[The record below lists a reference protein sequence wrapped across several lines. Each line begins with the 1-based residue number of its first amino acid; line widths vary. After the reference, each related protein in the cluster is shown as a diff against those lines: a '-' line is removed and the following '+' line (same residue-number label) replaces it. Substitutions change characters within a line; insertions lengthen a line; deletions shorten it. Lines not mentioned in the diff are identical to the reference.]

1 MNDQTSPHMSLAH
14 RIADLFSA
22 FPNVEAI
29 ALAGSQASGAVDR
42 DSDIDLYVYTTSV
55 IPLSD
60 RVAIVEKLGATRSD
74 LNLQFWDLG
83 DEWYDAETGIEVD
96 IIYWDTSW
104 IEGQLDRVLVE
115 HQASTGYSTCFWH
128 TIRNS
133 RVLYDKSGWLYRLK
147 EKSAVPFPEALR
159 RAIISKNHPVLR
171 RVIPSYL
178 HQIEKA
184 IRRNDLVSI
193 NHRVAALLASY
204 FDVLFALNRIPH
216 PGEKR
221 LLEAASE
228 CCARVPR
235 EMVNQVEGVLRAVSS
250 ADQSLVVR
258 IEELLDGLDQL
269 LLEEGFD
276 LETSRSTN
284 KKSGG
289 SSHGERNEFLP
300 RPAVTVTGLAMNS
313 AK

>member
-1 MNDQTSPHMSLAH
+1 PS
-14 RIADLFSA
+14 
-22 FPNVEAI
+22 VEGI
-29 ALAGSQASGAVDR
+29 ALAGSQAAGAVDQ

-55 IPLSD
+55 IPLNG
-60 RVAIVEKLGATRSD
+60 RVAIVEKLGATQSD

-83 DEWYDAETGIEVD
+83 DEWYDEETGIEVD
-96 IIYWDTSW
+96 VIYWDISW
-104 IEGQLDRVLVE
+104 IERQLDRVLVE

-133 RVLYDKSGWLYRLK
+133 LILYDKSDWLHRFK
-147 EKSAVPFPEALR
+147 EKSAVPYPEPLR
-159 RAIISKNHPVLR
+159 RAIIAKNHPVLR

-184 IRRNDLVSI
+184 MRRNDLVSI

-204 FDVLFALNRIPH
+204 FDVLFALNRLPN

-221 LLEAASE
+221 LLKAASE
-228 CCARVPR
+228 RCAKVPR

-250 ADQSLVVR
+250 ADRSLIAR
-258 IEELLDGLDQL
+258 IEELIDGLDQL

-276 LETSRSTN
+276 LETS
-284 KKSGG
+284 
-289 SSHGERNEFLP
+289 LP
-300 RPAVTVTGLAMNS
+300 LAQ
-313 AK
+313 

>member
-1 MNDQTSPHMSLAH
+1 MNDQTSPHLSLAH
-14 RIADLFSA
+14 RVADLFSA

-29 ALAGSQASGAVDR
+29 ALAGSRAAGAVDQ

-55 IPLSD
+55 IPLNG

-83 DEWYDAETGIEVD
+83 DEWYDKETGIEVD
-96 IIYWDTSW
+96 VIYWDTSW

-133 RVLYDKSGWLYRLK
+133 LILYDKSDWLHRLK
-147 EKSAVPFPEALR
+147 EKSAVPYPEPLR
-159 RAIISKNHPVLR
+159 RAIIAQNHPVLR
-171 RVIPSYL
+171 KVIPSYL

-184 IRRNDLVSI
+184 MRRNDLVSI

-204 FDVLFALNRIPH
+204 FDVLFALNHVPN

-221 LLEAASE
+221 LLKAASE
-228 CCARVPR
+228 RCAKVPR
-235 EMVNQVEGVLRAVSS
+235 EMVNQVEGVLRAVSLT
-250 ADQSLVVR
+250 DRSLIAR
-258 IEELLDGLDQL
+258 IEELINGLDQL

-276 LETSRSTN
+276 LETS
-284 KKSGG
+284 
-289 SSHGERNEFLP
+289 LP
-300 RPAVTVTGLAMNS
+300 LAQ
-313 AK
+313 

>member
-1 MNDQTSPHMSLAH
+1 MTLNNQTSPHLGLA
-14 RIADLFSA
+14 RKIAELFNV
-22 FPNVEAI
+22 FPNVQAV
-29 ALAGSQASGAVDR
+29 ALAGSQSTGVVDK
-42 DSDIDLYVYTTSV
+42 DSDIDLYVYTTAT

-60 RVAIVEKLGATRSD
+60 RAAIVEQLGATRSD

-96 IIYWDTSW
+96 VIYWDTSW

-115 HQASTGYSTCFWH
+115 HQAIVGYSTCFWH

-133 RVLYDKSGWLYRLK
+133 MILYDKSGWLHRLK
-147 EKSAVPFPEALR
+147 EKREVPYPEPLR
-159 RAIISKNHPVLR
+159 QAIIAKNYPVLR

-184 IRRNDLVSI
+184 IKRDDLVSV

-204 FDVLFALNRIPH
+204 FDVLFALNRLPN

-221 LLEAASE
+221 LLKTASE
-228 CCARVPR
+228 RCAKVPPD
-235 EMVNQVEGVLRAVSS
+235 MVTQMERVLRATSS
-250 ADQSLVVR
+250 PDSSLIAR
-258 IEELLDGLDQL
+258 IEELVDGLDWL

-276 LETSRSTN
+276 LDAFS
-284 KKSGG
+284 
-289 SSHGERNEFLP
+289 F
-300 RPAVTVTGLAMNS
+300 
-313 AK
+313 